1 MFASTRRIVSVG
13 LKIANLTERSSK
25 ILAVM
30 KFIMQGILTMYKNGK
45 PKSST
50 PQAVM
55 AGGCTESRIYTPLD
69 LKPLSSFNGIGNGI
83 DIGASTS
90 RPLTAV
96 HHGSAWCSPL
106 TMVQHG
112 AVGIVDKMAD
122 RA

>member
-1 MFASTRRIVSVG
+1 M
-13 LKIANLTERSSK
+13 
-25 ILAVM
+25 
-30 KFIMQGILTMYKNGK
+30 MQGMLMLYKNGK

-69 LKPLSSFNGIGNGI
+69 LKPLSSFNGIGN
-83 DIGASTS
+83 DIGASAS
-90 RPLTAV
+90 RPLKAV

-112 AVGIVDKMAD
+112 VVGIVDKTAD